1 MNGSELYQ
9 YILDNTLHELRGTW
23 EVTQDNE
30 LKVTGTNVNGSY
42 VVFPDALTNFSVEW
56 DMTILSSGGYINS
69 GVSPI
74 ILSSYQGSN
83 LEGWNNG
90 STITNAKFHYFLCN
104 HRDTTNFGSI
114 FVCNNGTTQGSWL
127 DSNYQNTFNV
137 GTKYRYKLE
146 RKNGLFNLYQ
156 DNTLVS
162 SFADTTNN
170 IPIYIGWY
178 IWYGGSYTNYQAN
191 FIIDNYVV
199 TDLSLEITK
208 YVNSSGVSEI
218 WANIKNY
225 ITAQLLGKQD
235 TLVSGTNIKTVN
247 NQSLLGSGNVT
258 FTPPTFT
265 YDSGTE
271 TLTVSNTTATVF
283 NYDSNTETLEIQ
295 ING

>member
-30 LKVTGTNVNGSY
+30 LKVTGSNVNGSY

-56 DMTILSSGGYINS
+56 DMTILSSGGSINS
-69 GVSPI
+69 GISPI

-90 STITNAKFHYFLCN
+90 STITNAKFMYFICN
-104 HRDTTNFGSI
+104 HRSSANFGSI
-114 FVCNNGTTQGSWL
+114 SVFNNGTSQGNWM
-127 DSNYQNTFNV
+127 DSGYQDTFVV

-146 RKNGLFNLYQ
+146 RKNGLFKLYQ
-156 DNTLVS
+156 DNTLIS
-162 SFADTTNN
+162 SFTDLTNN
-170 IPIYIGWY
+170 IPIYLGWY
-178 IWYGGSYTNYQAN
+178 MWYGGTYANFQAN

-199 TDLSLEITK
+199 TDLSTDTTK
-208 YVNSSGVSEI
+208 YLNDSGLSEV
-218 WANIKNY
+218 WTNTKSY
-225 ITAQLLGKQD
+225 IASQLLGKQD

-247 NQSLLGSGNVT
+247 NQSLLGSGNVS

-265 YDSGTE
+265 YDSSTE
-271 TLTVSNTTATVF
+271 TLTITNLVF
-283 NYDSNTETLEIQ
+283 SYDSTSETLTITY
-295 ING
+295 